1 MATLHVRIDDK
12 TKQQVKKILDDLG
25 LDMSTAV
32 NMYFH
37 QIALKQGIPFEIIR
51 ERYVPDNIMEEW
63 EREAQEALKNGK
75 RYDSVDKM
83 MTDILSE
90 SDDEKS

>member
-1 MATLHVRIDDK
+1 MAALHIRIDEK
-12 TKQQVKKILDDLG
+12 KKKEVQKILDDLG

-37 QIALKQGIPFEIIR
+37 QIALKQGIPFDISK
-51 ERYVPDNIMEEW
+51 ERFVPTYIMKEW
-63 EREAQEALKNGK
+63 EREAQEAISSGK
-75 RYDSVDKM
+75 SYANAQEM

-90 SDDEKS
+90 DDDA